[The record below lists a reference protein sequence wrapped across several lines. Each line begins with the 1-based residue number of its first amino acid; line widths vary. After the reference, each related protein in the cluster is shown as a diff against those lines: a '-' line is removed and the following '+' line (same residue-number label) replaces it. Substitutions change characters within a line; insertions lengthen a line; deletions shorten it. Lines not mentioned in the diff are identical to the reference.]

1 MIAITGGAGFIGS
14 AVAWHLNQAGRTD
27 LLIVD
32 ELQTSDKWRNLA
44 NLRIADFVAKDS
56 FLALLTAD
64 RLPPLEAIVHMGAIT
79 STTEIDVDRLLRDN
93 YEYTKVIATHCVAR
107 GVRLVYA
114 SSAATYGDGTLGY
127 SDEDAATES
136 LLPLNPYGYSKQLFD
151 LWALREGLLQSI
163 VGLKFFNVFGP
174 NEYHK
179 GDMTSVVYQ
188 AFNQIR
194 ERGSV
199 RLFKSHDP
207 RYADGGQQRD
217 FVYVKDCVRVIQW
230 FLDHRDAN
238 GLFNLGTGRA
248 RTFRDLAL
256 ATFAAMEVPE
266 RIEYI
271 PMPAPLQGKYQY
283 FTQADDAKL
292 RRAGCNVAFG
302 TLEDSVADYIRGHLA
317 QLQPHL
323 RTR

>member
-14 AVAWHLNQAGRTD
+14 AVAWQLNQAGRTD

-32 ELQTSDKWRNLA
+32 ELQSSDKWRNLA
-44 NLRIADFVAKDS
+44 NLRFAEFVPKDE
-56 FLALLTAD
+56 FLAQVAAN
-64 RLPPLEAIVHMGAIT
+64 RLPTLDAIVHMGAIS
-79 STTEIDVDRLLRDN
+79 STTETDVDLLLRNN
-93 YEYTKVIATHCVAR
+93 YEYTKTLAR
-107 GVRLVYA
+107 YCAANGVRLVYA
-114 SSAATYGDGTLGY
+114 SSAATYGDGTQGY
-127 SDEDAATES
+127 SDEDAATQS

-151 LWALREGLLQSI
+151 LWAHREGLLSTI

-199 RLFKSHDP
+199 RLFKSHDA
-207 RYADGGQQRD
+207 RYPDGGQQRD
-217 FVYVKDCVRVIQW
+217 FIYVKDAVRVIQW

-248 RTFRDLAL
+248 RTFRDLAV
-256 ATFAAMEVPE
+256 ATFSAMGVPE
-266 RIEYI
+266 IIEYI

-292 RRAGCNVAFG
+292 RRAGCDIQFG
-302 TLEDSVADYIRGHLA
+302 TLEDTVADYVRGHLA
-317 QLQPHL
+317 QAQPYL
-323 RTR
+323 RSR

>member
-14 AVAWHLNQAGRTD
+14 AVAWQLNQAGRTD

-32 ELQTSDKWRNLA
+32 ELQSSDKWRNLA
-44 NLRIADFVAKDS
+44 NLRFAEFVPKDE
-56 FLALLTAD
+56 FLAQVAAN
-64 RLPPLEAIVHMGAIT
+64 RLPTLDAIVHMGAIS
-79 STTEIDVDRLLRDN
+79 STTETDVDLLLRNN
-93 YEYTKVIATHCVAR
+93 YEYTKTLAR
-107 GVRLVYA
+107 YCAANGVRLVYA
-114 SSAATYGDGTLGY
+114 SSAATYGDGTQGY
-127 SDEDAATES
+127 SDEDAATQS

-151 LWALREGLLQSI
+151 LWAHREGLLSTI

-199 RLFKSHDP
+199 RLFKSDDA
-207 RYADGGQQRD
+207 RYPDGGQQRD
-217 FVYVKDCVRVIQW
+217 FIYVKDAVRVIQW

-248 RTFRDLAL
+248 RTFRDLAV
-256 ATFAAMEVPE
+256 ATFSAMGVPE
-266 RIEYI
+266 IIEYI

-292 RRAGCNVAFG
+292 RRAGCDIQFG
-302 TLEDSVADYIRGHLA
+302 TLEDTVADYVRGHLA
-317 QLQPHL
+317 QAQPYL
-323 RTR
+323 RSR